1 MTTRPTAAI
10 DRLSSRYY
18 NEDAYGPE
26 NPGGLDESDDGLTAG
41 HVTNFPDALEDVG
54 DAAVWV
60 GAVADTI
67 AAVQSTLS
75 LSWDAAT
82 TDANPG
88 AGKMRASTAVPTA
101 GAYTLYVSITDLAG
115 TDVTATLSGYGAG
128 SSAIKGRLRVMKVGN
143 PAVYLDMDVTGV
155 TVAAAYRK
163 IAVTYVTGPGGFA
176 TGDGLALGFVRVGDK
191 GDVGGASLPPGSVA
205 APGLA
210 VTGDSNTGIAQV
222 GGADTLS
229 LVVGGQELARL
240 AAALL
245 TLNPGRAP
253 ISPAIWLMG
262 PSVGEDY
269 SFQRDPTGTGYLIFN
284 GVQIA
289 ASGYSFRVNNGTE
302 RLRIPN
308 TGPLELEATKFR
320 GPATAKQGAIAYA
333 ATLTLDFATYQD
345 FAVGDLTG
353 PLTLANPSTY
363 PVGQRGE
370 ILLHEDATGGRTVS
384 FGANWIKMGNGT
396 VNTAAGKYSV
406 ITYWIVSSS
415 VIIYSIAGGA

>member
-1 MTTRPTAAI
+1 MTMLAAMLAAAQ
-10 DRLSSRYY
+10 RLLGYY
-18 NEDAYGPE
+18 NGDEKTAQ
-26 NPGGLDESDDGLTAG
+26 NPGGLTGVGGMADNWDPCIQDIGTVANGVGEIAG
-41 HVTNFPDALEDVG
+41 AM
-54 DAAVWV
+54 AA
-60 GAVADTI
+60 A
-67 AAVQSTLS
+67 QSVVVLK
-75 LSWDAAT
+75 WDAAT
-82 TDANPG
+82 LVAAPAAGTLRATTAAPAVGSYSLLVSVTDAAG
-88 AGKMRASTAVPTA
+88 TGIGDMLTDLGASSSAAKARARLVKVGDAGK
-101 GAYTLYVSITDLAG
+101 
-115 TDVTATLSGYGAG
+115 
-128 SSAIKGRLRVMKVGN
+128 
-143 PAVYLDMDVTGV
+143 YLDLQVTGV
-155 TVAAAYRK
+155 SGSGAYRTVAVAC
-163 IAVTYVTGPGGFA
+163 IGGPGGFA
-176 TGDGLALGFVRVGDK
+176 AGDTVAIGWTRTGDK

-210 VTGDSNTGIAQV
+210 VMGDSNTGIAQV

-229 LVVGGQELARL
+229 AVV
-240 AAALL
+240 AAIESMRWVPGAVH
-245 TLNPGRAP
+245 LNPGRAAYN
-253 ISPAIWLMG
+253 PAIWLMG
-262 PSVGEDY
+262 PSAGEDY
-269 SFQRDPTGTGYLIFN
+269 SVQRDAATGYLVLN
-284 GVQIA
+284 GLQTA
-289 ASGYSFRVNNGTE
+289 ASGYSIRVNNGTE

-308 TGPLELEATKFR
+308 TGPIELEATKFR